1 MTQPTLYSVFYNE
14 TAFAQVTQYPYPF
27 PTITSAKQF
36 VKQYCQ
42 HNQPCYIQKHLNY
55 QQPVNQYTPTNPAN
69 YKAKK

>member
-14 TAFAQVTQYPYPF
+14 EAFACVTQYPYPF
-27 PTITSAKQF
+27 PTLTSARQF

-55 QQPVNQYTPTNPAN
+55 QAPINQYTPTNPAT
-69 YKAKK
+69 YQAKK

>member
-14 TAFAQVTQYPYPF
+14 TAFATVTQYPYPF
-27 PTITSAKQF
+27 PTLTSARQF

-55 QQPVNQYTPTNPAN
+55 QAPVNQYTPTNPAN